1 MRSPRPTLSAL
12 LPVLFV
18 VGAAPALGQ
27 MAGVASTPH
36 NLSASGGGPV
46 RAVSETQ
53 ICKFCHI
60 PHSAVA
66 PEALWSRRLPDVQYD
81 VPPVR
86 DAGGA
91 RVLRHQPDGSSR
103 LCLSCHDGTIALG
116 EIGGEPR
123 PIEMIGKSRLIGHQP
138 GFLGTDLTGGHP
150 ISFVVPDGDR
160 ELGDT
165 ERDIGLR
172 SLSSIR
178 AADGVRLDEAGKM
191 QCTTCHDPHL
201 DRYYKEGRVPRFWVK
216 PTVEEVCL
224 ACHEPR

>member
-1 MRSPRPTLSAL
+1 VL
-12 LPVLFV
+12 LPLL
-18 VGAAPALGQ
+18 VGGGVAPSLGQ
-27 MAGVASTPH
+27 HAGVAGTRH
-36 NLSASGGGPV
+36 NLSASGRGEI
-46 RAVSETQ
+46 RAESETQ

-60 PHSAVA
+60 PHSAVV
-66 PEALWSRRLPDVQYD
+66 PEGLWSRRLSKARYD

-86 DAGGA
+86 DTSGA
-91 RVLRHQPDGSSR
+91 RVVRHQPDGSSR

-123 PIEMIGKSRLIGHQP
+123 PIAMRGVPRLAEDRP
-138 GFLGTDLTGGHP
+138 GFLGIDLTGAHP

-160 ELGDT
+160 DLDDT
-165 ERDIGLR
+165 DRDIGIKP
-172 SLSSIR
+172 LSTIR
-178 AADGVRLDEAGKM
+178 ATDGVRLDAAGKM

-224 ACHEPR
+224 ACHELR